1 MGTESKPFDV
11 SSSKLNHSDWA
22 GASEEL
28 ASGIAYNHNIETC
41 DLCAGLGISHLDL
54 SS

>member
-28 ASGIAYNHNIETC
+28 APGIAYNHNIEKC
-41 DLCAGLGISHLDL
+41 DLCAGIDINHLDL
-54 SS
+54 